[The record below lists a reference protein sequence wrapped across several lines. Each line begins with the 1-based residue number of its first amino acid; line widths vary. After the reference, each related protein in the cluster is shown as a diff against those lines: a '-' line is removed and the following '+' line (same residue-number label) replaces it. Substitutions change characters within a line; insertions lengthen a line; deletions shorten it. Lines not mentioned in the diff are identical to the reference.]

1 MRVFPLL
8 DWDYEDIW
16 QAIKGL
22 GIPYCV
28 LYDEGYTSLGSMN
41 DTLPNPELKVYC
53 SSDQACSTDKPPKVG
68 CSTDKACKYLPAYE
82 LKDTNGLLERCG
94 RGKSK
99 SK

>member
-41 DTLPNPELKVYC
+41 DTLPNPELKVDC
-53 SSDQACSTDKPPKVG
+53 SSEEALKIG

-82 LKDTNGLLERCG
+82 LKDTNGFLERCG
-94 RGKSK
+94 RGKIK